1 MQFGR
6 KYKTALRFQSMNF
19 KRITKIFHSADKR
32 NSNLRNNILLSGAMK
47 TTGMLTSFMI
57 VPVTLHYLDNEIYG
71 IWMTITSI
79 LMWFSFF
86 DVGLGNGM
94 RNYMTQAISAN
105 DYRTARAY
113 LSTTLCILTFISIG
127 LALLCIPCLTL
138 DFNKIFNTYAL
149 SNAVLQNAL
158 VIAVL
163 FTLVNFVVKNI
174 GFVFIALQ
182 KYGLNDV
189 LTTAGNVL
197 GLIIV
202 FILTKTTQ
210 GNLLYVVTAF
220 TLSPVLV
227 YLIATIPI
235 FHKYKQLRPS
245 WRYYDKLL
253 LKNIVGKGLGF
264 FAIQITSCLV
274 IFGGSN
280 VIISHF
286 CGPTSVTVYNIAYK
300 LFNLLAIAYT
310 VIISPMWNAYTD
322 AQVRGDY
329 TWIRAT
335 FNKALK
341 LWELSVIGGVLLLVI
356 CNTFYKIWVGS
367 SVTVPIQISAAVL
380 LYISAF
386 NFNNCVTYLLNGL
399 NKITVQ
405 IITSITGTILYLL
418 FIILFGGK
426 IGMIGI
432 ILSMAICYI
441 LMGTVHLY
449 QCKLLIGEK
458 ARGIWNK

>member
-1 MQFGR
+1 
-6 KYKTALRFQSMNF
+6 MNF
-19 KRITKIFHSADKR
+19 KNITKIFQSSDKR
-32 NSNLRNNILLSGAMK
+32 NSNLRNNILLSAAMK
-47 TTGMLTSFMI
+47 ATGMLTSFLI

-105 DYRTARAY
+105 DYKTARAY

-149 SNAVLQNAL
+149 PNTVLQKAL
-158 VIAVL
+158 IIAVL

-341 LWELSVIGGVLLLVI
+341 LWGLSVIGGVLLLVI

-418 FIILFGGK
+418 FIILLGGK

-441 LMGTVHLY
+441 LMATVHLY
-449 QCKLLIGEK
+449 QCRLLVYEK
-458 ARGIWNK
+458 AKGIWNK

>member
-1 MQFGR
+1 M
-6 KYKTALRFQSMNF
+6 KL
-19 KRITKIFHSADKR
+19 FHTSDKR

-47 TTGMLTSFMI
+47 ATGMLTSFLI

-105 DYRTARAY
+105 DYQTARAY
-113 LSTTLCILTFISIG
+113 LSTTLCVLSVIAIG
-127 LALLCIPCLTL
+127 IGLLCIPCLSFN
-138 DFNKIFNTYAL
+138 FNKIFNTYAL
-149 SNAVLQNAL
+149 PNDVLRNAL
-158 VIAVL
+158 MIAVM
-163 FTLVNFVVKNI
+163 FTLANFVLKNI

-189 LTTAGNVL
+189 LNTSGSVL
-197 GLIIV
+197 GIIIV

-227 YLIATIPI
+227 YLIAAIPI
-235 FHKYKQLRPS
+235 FHRYKQLRPS
-245 WRYYDKLL
+245 WKYYDKLL

-310 VIISPMWNAYTD
+310 VVISPMWNAYTD

-329 TWIRAT
+329 SWIRAT
-335 FNKALK
+335 FKKAVK
-341 LWELSVIGGVLLLVI
+341 LWGLSAIGGLILLAI
-356 CNTFYKIWVGS
+356 CNTFYKIWVGA
-367 SVTVPIQISAAVL
+367 SVTVPMQISAVVL

-418 FIILFGGK
+418 FIIIFGEK
-426 IGMIGI
+426 VGMTGI
-432 ILSMAICYI
+432 ILSMAVCYI
-441 LMGTVHLY
+441 LMASVHLY
-449 QCKLLIGEK
+449 QCRLLIDEK
-458 ARGIWNK
+458 AKGIWNK

>member
-1 MQFGR
+1 
-6 KYKTALRFQSMNF
+6 
-19 KRITKIFHSADKR
+19 
-32 NSNLRNNILLSGAMK
+32 
-47 TTGMLTSFMI
+47 MLTSFMI

>member
-1 MQFGR
+1 MG
-6 KYKTALRFQSMNF
+6 KYVTLVEYDCRMNLNKF
-19 KRITKIFHSADKR
+19 TKIFHSSDKR
-32 NSNLRNNILLSGAMK
+32 NNNLRNNILLSGLMK
-47 TTGMLTSFMI
+47 ATGMLTSFLI

-105 DYRTARAY
+105 DYKTARAY
-113 LSTTLCILTFISIG
+113 LSTTLCVLTLISIG
-127 LALLCIPCLTL
+127 LGLLCIPCLSL

-149 SNAVLQNAL
+149 SNDILKNAL
-158 VIAVL
+158 FIAVL
-163 FTLVNFVVKNI
+163 FTLANFVLKNI

-182 KYGLNDV
+182 KCGLNDV
-189 LTTAGNVL
+189 LTTAGSVL

-227 YLIATIPI
+227 YLIAAIPI
-235 FHKYKQLRPS
+235 FHKYKQLCPS
-245 WRYYDKLL
+245 WKYYDKHL
-253 LKNIVGKGLGF
+253 LKDIVGKGLGF
-264 FAIQITSCLV
+264 FAIQITSCLI

-329 TWIRAT
+329 TWIKAT
-335 FNKALK
+335 FNKALR
-341 LWELSVIGGVLLLVI
+341 LWGLSVIGGLMLLAI
-356 CNTFYKIWVGS
+356 CNIFYKVWVGP
-367 SVTVPIQISAAVL
+367 SVTVPIQISAVVL
-380 LYISAF
+380 LYISSF

-405 IITSITGTILYLL
+405 IITSVAGTILYLL
-418 FIILFGGK
+418 FILLFGGK
-426 IGMIGI
+426 IGMTGI
-432 ILSMAICYI
+432 ILSMAVCYI
-441 LMGTVHLY
+441 LMATVHLY
-449 QCKLLIGEK
+449 QCRLLIGEK
-458 ARGIWNK
+458 AKGIWNK

>member
-1 MQFGR
+1 MNL
-6 KYKTALRFQSMNF
+6 KNITEIFQS
-19 KRITKIFHSADKR
+19 SDKR
-32 NSNLRNNILLSGAMK
+32 NSNLRNNILLSAAMK
-47 TTGMLTSFMI
+47 ATGMLTSFLI

-105 DYRTARAY
+105 DYKTARAY
-113 LSTTLCILTFISIG
+113 LSTTLCVLTFISIVLG
-127 LALLCIPCLTL
+127 LLCIPCLSL

-149 SNAVLQNAL
+149 PNTVLQKAL
-158 VIAVL
+158 IIAVL

-182 KYGLNDV
+182 KYGLNDA
-189 LTTAGNVL
+189 LTTAGSVL
-197 GLIIV
+197 GLFIV
-202 FILTKTTQ
+202 FILTKTSQ
-210 GNLLYVVTAF
+210 GSLLYVVTAF

-227 YLIATIPI
+227 YLIAAIPI

-245 WRYYDKLL
+245 WRYYDKSL

-322 AQVRGDY
+322 AQVRGDF

-341 LWELSVIGGVLLLVI
+341 LWGLSVIGGLLLLVI
-356 CNTFYKIWVGS
+356 CNIFYKVWVGA
-367 SVTVPIQISAAVL
+367 SVTVPIQISVAVL

-418 FIILFGGK
+418 FIIIFGEK
-426 IGMIGI
+426 VGMAGI
-432 ILSMAICYI
+432 ILSMAVCYI
-441 LMGTVHLY
+441 LMAAVHLY
-449 QCKLLIGEK
+449 QCRLLINEK
-458 ARGIWNK
+458 AKGIWNK

>member
-1 MQFGR
+1 
-6 KYKTALRFQSMNF
+6 LRSNSITVTMNI
-19 KRITKIFHSADKR
+19 KNIINLFHSSDER
-32 NSNLRNNILLSGAMK
+32 NANLRNNILLSGAMK
-47 TTGMLTSFMI
+47 ATGLLTSLMI
-57 VPVTLHYLDNEIYG
+57 VPVTLHYLDNEVYG

-105 DYRTARAY
+105 DYKTARAY
-113 LSTTLCILTFISIG
+113 LSTTLCVLTLIAIAIG
-127 LALLCIPCLTL
+127 ILCIPCLTL

-149 SNAVLQNAL
+149 SNNVLQNAL
-158 VIAVL
+158 IIAVL

-182 KYGLNDV
+182 KYSLNDV
-189 LTTAGNVL
+189 LTTTGSVL
-197 GLIIV
+197 GLIVV

-227 YLIATIPI
+227 YLIAAIPI
-235 FHKYKQLRPS
+235 FHKYKQLQPS
-245 WRYYDKLL
+245 WRYFDKSL

-286 CGPTSVTVYNIAYK
+286 CGPASVTVYNIAYK

-329 TWIRAT
+329 PWIRAT

-341 LWELSVIGGVLLLVI
+341 LWGLSILGGLMLLAI
-356 CNTFYKIWVGS
+356 CNTFYKIWVGG

-405 IITSITGTILYLL
+405 IITSVTGTIMYLL
-418 FIILFGGK
+418 FIILCGEK
-426 IGMIGI
+426 IGMLGI

-441 LMGTVHLY
+441 LMAAVHLY
-449 QCKLLIGEK
+449 QCRLLINEK
-458 ARGIWNK
+458 AKGIWNK

>member
-1 MQFGR
+1 
-6 KYKTALRFQSMNF
+6 MNF
-19 KRITKIFHSADKR
+19 KNITKIFQSSDKR
-32 NSNLRNNILLSGAMK
+32 NSNLRNNILLSAAMK
-47 TTGMLTSFMI
+47 ATGMLTSFLI

-105 DYRTARAY
+105 DYKTARAY
-113 LSTTLCILTFISIG
+113 LSTTLCVLTFISIVLG
-127 LALLCIPCLTL
+127 LLCIPCLSL

-149 SNAVLQNAL
+149 PNTVLQKAL
-158 VIAVL
+158 IIAVL

-245 WRYYDKLL
+245 WRYYDKSL

-322 AQVRGDY
+322 AQVRGDF

-341 LWELSVIGGVLLLVI
+341 LWGLSVIGGVLLLVI

-418 FIILFGGK
+418 FIILFGRE
-426 IGMIGI
+426 IGMTGI

>member
-1 MQFGR
+1 
-6 KYKTALRFQSMNF
+6 
-19 KRITKIFHSADKR
+19 
-32 NSNLRNNILLSGAMK
+32 
-47 TTGMLTSFMI
+47 MLTSFMI

-245 WRYYDKLL
+245 WRYYDKSL

-322 AQVRGDY
+322 AQVRGDF

-341 LWELSVIGGVLLLVI
+341 LWGLSVIGGVLLLVI

-418 FIILFGGK
+418 FIILFGRE
-426 IGMIGI
+426 IGMTGI

>member
-418 FIILFGGK
+418 FIILFGRE
-426 IGMIGI
+426 IGMTGI

>member
-1 MQFGR
+1 
-6 KYKTALRFQSMNF
+6 
-19 KRITKIFHSADKR
+19 
-32 NSNLRNNILLSGAMK
+32 MK

>member
-1 MQFGR
+1 
-6 KYKTALRFQSMNF
+6 
-19 KRITKIFHSADKR
+19 
-32 NSNLRNNILLSGAMK
+32 MK
-47 TTGMLTSFMI
+47 ATGMLTSFLI

-105 DYRTARAY
+105 DYKTARAY
-113 LSTTLCILTFISIG
+113 LSTTLCVLTLISIG
-127 LALLCIPCLTL
+127 LGLLCIPCLSL

-149 SNAVLQNAL
+149 SNDVLKNAL
-158 VIAVL
+158 IIAVL
-163 FTLVNFVVKNI
+163 FTLANFVLKNI

-189 LTTAGNVL
+189 LTTAGSVL
-197 GLIIV
+197 GLVFV

-220 TLSPVLV
+220 TFSPVLV
-227 YLIATIPI
+227 YLIAAIPI
-235 FHKYKQLRPS
+235 FRKYKQLRPS
-245 WRYYDKLL
+245 WKYYDQLL

-264 FAIQITSCLV
+264 FAIQITSCLI

-341 LWELSVIGGVLLLVI
+341 LWGLSVIGGLLLLAI
-356 CNTFYKIWVGS
+356 CNIFYKVWVGA
-367 SVTVPIQISAAVL
+367 SVTVPIQISVAVL

-405 IITSITGTILYLL
+405 IITSVIGTILYLL

-426 IGMIGI
+426 IGMTGI
-432 ILSMAICYI
+432 ILSMAACYI
-441 LMGTVHLY
+441 LMATVHLY
-449 QCKLLIGEK
+449 QCRLLVYEK
-458 ARGIWNK
+458 AKGIWNK

>member
-1 MQFGR
+1 M
-6 KYKTALRFQSMNF
+6 SF
-19 KRITKIFHSADKR
+19 KNINKIHHPSDKR
-32 NSNLRNNILLSGAMK
+32 NINLRKNILLSGVMK
-47 TTGMLTSFMI
+47 ATGMLTSFLI

-105 DYRTARAY
+105 DYKTARAY
-113 LSTTLCILTFISIG
+113 LSTTLCILTLISIG
-127 LALLCIPCLTL
+127 LAFLCIPCLSL
-138 DFNKIFNTYAL
+138 DFNKIFNTSAL
-149 SNAVLQNAL
+149 PNDVLKNAL

-163 FTLVNFVVKNI
+163 FTLANFVLKNI

-189 LTTAGNVL
+189 LNTSGSVL
-197 GLIIV
+197 GLLIV

-227 YLIATIPI
+227 YLIAAIPI
-235 FHKYKQLRPS
+235 FHRYKQLRPS
-245 WRYYDKLL
+245 WKYYDKLL

-310 VIISPMWNAYTD
+310 IIISPMWNAYTD

-329 TWIRAT
+329 TWIRTT
-335 FNKALK
+335 FNRALK
-341 LWELSVIGGVLLLVI
+341 LWGLSVIGGLFLLVI
-356 CNTFYKIWVGS
+356 CNTFYKIWVGT
-367 SVTVPIQISAAVL
+367 SVTVPFQISAAVL

-426 IGMIGI
+426 IGMTGI
-432 ILSMAICYI
+432 ILSMATCYI

-449 QCKLLIGEK
+449 QCRLLVYEK
-458 ARGIWNK
+458 AKGIWNK

>member
-1 MQFGR
+1 MNL
-6 KYKTALRFQSMNF
+6 KNIIKT
-19 KRITKIFHSADKR
+19 FHSSDKR

-47 TTGMLTSFMI
+47 ATGMLTSFLI

-105 DYRTARAY
+105 NYNTARAY
-113 LSTTLCILTFISIG
+113 LSTTLCVLTLIAIG
-127 LALLCIPCLTL
+127 IGLLCIPFLFL
-138 DFNKIFNTYAL
+138 NFNKIFNTYAL
-149 SNAVLQNAL
+149 SNEILRNAL
-158 VIAVL
+158 IIAVL
-163 FTLVNFVVKNI
+163 FTLANFVAKNI

-189 LTTAGNVL
+189 LTTAGSVL
-197 GLIIV
+197 GLITV
-202 FILTKTTQ
+202 FILTKTTKS
-210 GNLLYVVTAF
+210 NLLYVVTAF
-220 TLSPVLV
+220 TLSPVVV
-227 YLIATIPI
+227 YIIAAIPI

-245 WRYYDKLL
+245 WRYYDKQL
-253 LKNIVGKGLGF
+253 LKNIVSKGLGF

-286 CGPTSVTVYNIAYK
+286 CGPASVTVYNIAYK

-335 FNKALK
+335 FYKALK
-341 LWELSVIGGVLLLVI
+341 LWGLSVIGGLMLLVI
-356 CNTFYKIWVGS
+356 CNIFYKVWVGA
-367 SVTVPIQISAAVL
+367 SVTVPIQISVAVL

-405 IITSITGTILYLL
+405 IITSVAGTILYLL
-418 FIILFGGK
+418 FIILLGGK
-426 IGMIGI
+426 IGMKGI
-432 ILSMAICYI
+432 ILSMAVCYI

-449 QCKLLIGEK
+449 QCRLLIGKK
-458 ARGIWNK
+458 AKGIWNK

>member
-1 MQFGR
+1 
-6 KYKTALRFQSMNF
+6 
-19 KRITKIFHSADKR
+19 
-32 NSNLRNNILLSGAMK
+32 MK
-47 TTGMLTSFMI
+47 ATGMLTSFLI

-149 SNAVLQNAL
+149 PNTVLQKAL
-158 VIAVL
+158 IIAVL

-189 LTTAGNVL
+189 LTTTGSVL
-197 GLIIV
+197 GLVIV

-210 GNLLYVVTAF
+210 GNLIYVVTAF

-341 LWELSVIGGVLLLVI
+341 IWGLSAIGGLLLLVI

-418 FIILFGGK
+418 FIILLGGK

-441 LMGTVHLY
+441 LMATVHLY
-449 QCKLLIGEK
+449 QCRLLVYEK
-458 ARGIWNK
+458 AKGIWNK

>member
-1 MQFGR
+1 MNL
-6 KYKTALRFQSMNF
+6 KNIIKT
-19 KRITKIFHSADKR
+19 FHSSDKR

-47 TTGMLTSFMI
+47 ATGMLTSFLI

-105 DYRTARAY
+105 NYNTARAY
-113 LSTTLCILTFISIG
+113 LSTTLCVLTLIAIG
-127 LALLCIPCLTL
+127 IGLLCIPFLFL
-138 DFNKIFNTYAL
+138 NFNKIFNTYAL
-149 SNAVLQNAL
+149 PNEILRNAL
-158 VIAVL
+158 IIAVL
-163 FTLVNFVVKNI
+163 FTLANFVAKNI

-189 LTTAGNVL
+189 LTTAGSVL
-197 GLIIV
+197 GLITV
-202 FILTKTTQ
+202 FILTKTTKS
-210 GNLLYVVTAF
+210 NLLYVVTAF
-220 TLSPVLV
+220 TLSPVVV
-227 YLIATIPI
+227 YIIAAIPI

-245 WRYYDKLL
+245 WRYYDKQL
-253 LKNIVGKGLGF
+253 LKNIVSKGLGF

-286 CGPTSVTVYNIAYK
+286 CGPASVTVYNIAYK

-329 TWIRAT
+329 PWIKST
-335 FNKALK
+335 FHKAIK
-341 LWELSVIGGVLLLVI
+341 FWFLSILGGLALLLI
-356 CNTFYKIWVGS
+356 CNQFYKIWVGG
-367 SVTVPIQISAAVL
+367 SVIVPIQISAAVL

-399 NKITVQ
+399 NKIAVQ
-405 IITSITGTILYLL
+405 IMTSVTGTILYLL
-418 FIILFGGK
+418 FIALFGGE
-426 IGMIGI
+426 IGMLGI
-432 ILSMAICYI
+432 ILSMAVCYL
-441 LMGTVHLY
+441 LMATVHLY
-449 QCKLLIGEK
+449 QCNLLINK
-458 ARGIWNK
+458 RAKGIWNQ

>member
-1 MQFGR
+1 MNL
-6 KYKTALRFQSMNF
+6 KNIIKT
-19 KRITKIFHSADKR
+19 FHSSDKR

-47 TTGMLTSFMI
+47 ATGMLTSFLI

-105 DYRTARAY
+105 NYNTARAY
-113 LSTTLCILTFISIG
+113 LSTTLCVLTLIAIG
-127 LALLCIPCLTL
+127 IGLLCIPFLFL
-138 DFNKIFNTYAL
+138 NFNKIFNTYAL
-149 SNAVLQNAL
+149 PNEILRNAL
-158 VIAVL
+158 IIAVL
-163 FTLVNFVVKNI
+163 FTLANFVAKNI

-189 LTTAGNVL
+189 LTTAGSVL
-197 GLIIV
+197 GLITV
-202 FILTKTTQ
+202 FILTKTTKS
-210 GNLLYVVTAF
+210 NLLYVVTAF
-220 TLSPVLV
+220 TLSPVVV
-227 YLIATIPI
+227 YIIAAIPI

-245 WRYYDKLL
+245 WRYYDKQL
-253 LKNIVGKGLGF
+253 LKNIVSKGLGF

-286 CGPTSVTVYNIAYK
+286 CGPASVTVYNIAYK

-335 FNKALK
+335 FYKALK
-341 LWELSVIGGVLLLVI
+341 LWGLSVIGGLMLLVI
-356 CNTFYKIWVGS
+356 CNIFYKVWVGA
-367 SVTVPIQISAAVL
+367 SVTVPIQISVAVL

-405 IITSITGTILYLL
+405 IITSVAGTILYLL
-418 FIILFGGK
+418 FIILLGGK
-426 IGMIGI
+426 IGMKGI
-432 ILSMAICYI
+432 ILSMAVCYI

-449 QCKLLIGEK
+449 QCRLLIGKK
-458 ARGIWNK
+458 AKGIWNK